1 MQEALKKMKE
11 LTRTLKEQKEVVK
24 EEAPAENEDF
34 KQFMD
39 QLNELTNS
47 PTPQNKIINTPQS
60 NNQGLRSRYNVSPPP
75 NRIVPYVP
83 AQNVPKF
90 AVKCYYCM
98 EEGHSV
104 VRCTELVENKNKKWV
119 ITQDFNY
126 LYPNWERV
134 PNDGKF
140 PPKYLVRE
148 FQKEHEE
155 LKRKLEEKNKEEE
168 QKKKEKSTAFI
179 SMDNWG
185 DWEPPCISTE
195 LEEPFGYAYGLRN
208 TKQRIENQ
216 EKSKAQSLPSKETIQ
231 PKDTIKKKT
240 SIPGGFIEEEEAEEE
255 KVIIPTKY
263 KSSKS
268 EEVVKPPELTK
279 TNPNTSAKEKET
291 DRKALIKLTKVEVNK
306 KPLAEEEGSIIEKV
320 MKKVMDQKINL
331 TLEEIV
337 TISPKFM
344 QELKFLSDKERK
356 YLMSLKSIN
365 SQEQTTTQEIII
377 QDKMHYSCPLG
388 MIEVSVGQ
396 EGHIVKALVD
406 TGAELSIIPEVE
418 SIKARLPMRVLNM
431 RLRGIGGHSTAIV
444 GLSENTLLVLP
455 SGDERRIH
463 FFVARGAV
471 HTVIGRPLLADNGIR
486 LEHSQQQGEILS
498 YKESVG
504 RRLCIPISTPESEG
518 WHTGPPRGIE
528 LCNSTQIEEW
538 KINNISR
545 VRRLEKL
552 PQGNPRKEE
561 NQVSMKQNQKFILK
575 IPKLK

>member
-1 MQEALKKMKE
+1 
-11 LTRTLKEQKEVVK
+11 
-24 EEAPAENEDF
+24 
-34 KQFMD
+34 MD
-39 QLNELTNS
+39 QLNELTNAA
-47 PTPQNKIINTPQS
+47 TPQKKKINNPQS
-60 NNQGLRSRYNVSPPP
+60 NNQGFIPRDNVSPPP
-75 NRIVPYVP
+75 NRSVNYVP
-83 AQNVPKF
+83 AQNIPKF

-104 VRCTELVENKNKKWV
+104 GRCTEIVEDQNKKWA
-119 ITQDFNY
+119 IRQGFNN

-148 FQKEHEE
+148 FQKEQEE
-155 LKRKLEEKNKEEE
+155 LKRKLEEKTKEEE
-168 QKKKEKSTAFI
+168 QKKKEESNAFI

-185 DWEPPCISTE
+185 VWGPPCISTG

-216 EKSKAQSLPSKETIQ
+216 EKSKAQPLPSKETIQ

-279 TNPNTSAKEKET
+279 TNPNTSEKEKEI
-291 DRKALIKLTKVEVNK
+291 DKKALIKLPKMEVNK
-306 KPLAEEEGSIIEKV
+306 KPLIEEEGSIIEKV

-418 SIKARLPMRVLNM
+418 SLKARLPMRVLNM
-431 RLRGIGGHSTAIV
+431 RLRGVGGHRTAIV
-444 GLSENTLLVLP
+444 GLSENTFLVLP
-455 SGDERRIH
+455 SGDERRIN

-471 HTVIGRPLLADNGIR
+471 YTVIGRPFLAENGII
-486 LEHSQQQGEILS
+486 LEHSQKQGEILR
-498 YKESVG
+498 YKESDG
-504 RRLCIPISTPESEG
+504 RRLCIPICTPESKG
-518 WHTGPPRGIE
+518 WHTGPPKGIE
-528 LCNSTQIEEW
+528 LCNYTQIEEG
-538 KINNISR
+538 KINNMSR
-545 VRRLEKL
+545 MRIFEKL
-552 PQGNPRKEE
+552 PQ
-561 NQVSMKQNQKFILK
+561 
-575 IPKLK
+575 